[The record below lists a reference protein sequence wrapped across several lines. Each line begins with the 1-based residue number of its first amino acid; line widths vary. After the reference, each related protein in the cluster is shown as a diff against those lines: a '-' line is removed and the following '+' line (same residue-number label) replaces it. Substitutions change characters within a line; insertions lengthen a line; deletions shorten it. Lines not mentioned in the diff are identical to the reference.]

1 MRTARCFVPQNR
13 EPHGTIHVKV
23 FDLVCAND
31 HRFEGW
37 FSSGDDFEKQ
47 RDRGIIACPMCS
59 DNHVIKVPSAS
70 YVNTGA
76 SDRPAKVPAPA
87 VTPEQ
92 AQYANMRSAM
102 LAQIVEYVVKNT
114 EDVGAAFPEEARK
127 IHYGETPER
136 KIRGTAS
143 QDEVSA
149 LRDEGID
156 VVPLPKAVPAGKSH

>member
-1 MRTARCFVPQNR
+1 M
-13 EPHGTIHVKV
+13 KV
-23 FDLVCAND
+23 YDLVCAND

-37 FSSGDDFEKQ
+37 FASGDDFESQ
-47 RDRGIIACPMCS
+47 RDRGIIACPLCS
-59 DNHVIKVPSAS
+59 DHHVIKVPSAS

-76 SDRPAKVPAPA
+76 SDRPAKTSTPQ
-87 VTPEQ
+87 VTAEQ

-102 LAQIVEYVVKNT
+102 LAQVIEYVVKNT
-114 EDVGAAFPEEARK
+114 EDVGAAFVEEARK

-143 QDEVSA
+143 QDEVTA

-156 VVPLPKAVPAGKSH
+156 VVPLPVAVPAGKSH

>member
-1 MRTARCFVPQNR
+1 M
-13 EPHGTIHVKV
+13 KV
-23 FDLVCAND
+23 FDLICAND

-37 FSSGDDFEKQ
+37 FASSDDFEAQ
-47 RDRGIIACPMCS
+47 RDRGIIACPLCS
-59 DNHVIKVPSAS
+59 DNHVVKVPSAS

-76 SDRPAKVPAPA
+76 SDRAVKPAATAAEP
-87 VTPEQ
+87 
-92 AQYANMRSAM
+92 AQYANIRSAM
-102 LAQIVEYVVKNT
+102 LAKVIEYVVKNT
-114 EDVGAAFPEEARK
+114 EDVGPAFAEEARK

-156 VVPLPKAVPAGKSH
+156 VVPLPVALPAGKSH

>member
-1 MRTARCFVPQNR
+1 MK
-13 EPHGTIHVKV
+13 I

-37 FSSGDDFEKQ
+37 FSSGDDFDKQ
-47 RDRGIIACPMCS
+47 RDRGIIACPLCS
-59 DNHVIKVPSAS
+59 DNHVVKVPSAS

-76 SDRPAKVPAPA
+76 SDRSTRSASTQPA
-87 VTPEQ
+87 TIEQ
-92 AQYANMRSAM
+92 LQYANMRSAM
-102 LAQIVEYVVKNT
+102 LAQIIDYVVKNT

-127 IHYGETPER
+127 IHYGETRER

-143 QDEVSA
+143 RDEVSA

-156 VVPLPKAVPAGKSH
+156 VVPLPAALPAGKSH

>member
-1 MRTARCFVPQNR
+1 
-13 EPHGTIHVKV
+13 VKV

-37 FSSGDDFEKQ
+37 FSSSEDFEKQ
-47 RDRGIIACPMCS
+47 RDRAIIACPMCG
-59 DNHVIKVPSAS
+59 DTHVVKVPSAS

-76 SDRPAKVPAPA
+76 SDRPAKTPSPP
-87 VTPEQ
+87 VTGEQ

-102 LAQIVEYVVKNT
+102 LAQIVDYVVKNT

-127 IHYGETPER
+127 IHFGESPER

-156 VVPLPKAVPAGKSH
+156 VVPLPVALPAGKSH

>member
-1 MRTARCFVPQNR
+1 MK
-13 EPHGTIHVKV
+13 I

-37 FSSGDDFEKQ
+37 FASNDDFDKQ
-47 RDRGIIACPMCS
+47 REHGIIACPLCS
-59 DNHVIKVPSAS
+59 DNHIVKVPSAS

-76 SDRPAKVPAPA
+76 TDRSPQTSAPA
-87 VTPEQ
+87 EPTPEQ
-92 AQYANMRSAM
+92 VQYANMRSAM
-102 LAQIVEYVVKNT
+102 LAQIVDYVVKNT

-143 QDEVSA
+143 TDEVTA

-156 VVPLPKAVPAGKSH
+156 VVPLPGALPAGKSH

>member
-1 MRTARCFVPQNR
+1 MPDASRSTTWNVY
-13 EPHGTIHVKV
+13 VKI

-59 DNHVIKVPSAS
+59 DNHIVKVPSAS

-76 SDRPAKVPAPA
+76 SDRPKAPTPP
-87 VTPEQ
+87 VTAEQ

-102 LAQIVEYVVKNT
+102 LAQVIEYVVKNT

-127 IHYGETPER
+127 IHYGEATER

-156 VVPLPKAVPAGKSH
+156 VVPLPVALPAGKSH

>member
-1 MRTARCFVPQNR
+1 M
-13 EPHGTIHVKV
+13 KV

-37 FSSGDDFEKQ
+37 FASGEDFDKQ
-47 RDRGIIACPMCS
+47 RDRGIIACPMCA
-59 DNHVIKVPSAS
+59 DNRVVKVPSAS
-70 YVNTGA
+70 YVNTRA
-76 SDRPAKVPAPA
+76 SDRPAKAPAPSM
-87 VTPEQ
+87 TPEQ

-102 LAQIVEYVVKNT
+102 LAQVIDYVVKNT
-114 EDVGAAFPEEARK
+114 EDVGAAFAEEARK

-143 QDEVSA
+143 QDEVTS

-156 VVPLPKAVPAGKSH
+156 VVPLPVALPAGKSH

>member
-1 MRTARCFVPQNR
+1 M
-13 EPHGTIHVKV
+13 KV

-37 FSSGDDFEKQ
+37 FASGEDFDKQ
-47 RDRGIIACPMCS
+47 LERGIIACPMCG
-59 DNHVIKVPSAS
+59 DTHVVKVPSAS
-70 YVNTGA
+70 YVNTRA
-76 SDRPAKVPAPA
+76 SDRPVKAPAPA
-87 VTPEQ
+87 LTPEQ

-102 LAQIVEYVVKNT
+102 LAQVIDYVVKNT
-114 EDVGAAFPEEARK
+114 EDVGPAFAEEARK

-156 VVPLPKAVPAGKSH
+156 VVPLPVALPAGKGH